1 MRPWRL
7 LRQPEKFGKR
17 ISHSFSNEEE
27 NVMAVKYVF
36 VTGGVVSGL
45 GKGITAAS
53 LGRLLKARGYK
64 VTMQKFDPYINMDPG
79 TMNPIQHGEVFV
91 TDDGVE
97 TDLDLG
103 HYERFIDESLTKQSN
118 VTTGKVYW
126 SVLSK
131 ERRGDYLG
139 KTIQVIPHIT
149 DEIKRNVKLLGN
161 KYKFDF
167 VITEIGGTVGDIESL
182 PYLESIR
189 QLKWELGRDA
199 LCVHLTYVPYLTAAG
214 ELKTKPTQHS
224 VKELQSAGIQPDI
237 LVLRT
242 EHELSS
248 NVRKKVALF
257 CNVDENAVVQSID
270 APTIYE
276 VPILMQAQKLD
287 ETILKKMGLP
297 VGDTPG
303 LGPWR
308 AFLERRHKA
317 EKTEPLHI
325 ALVGKYD
332 LQDAYKSIRE
342 ALSQAGTYN
351 DRKVSVDFV
360 NSEKLTEENVAEALK
375 GMAGVLIGPGFGERG
390 VAGKF
395 VAIKYA
401 RTHDIPTFGI
411 CLGMQCIAIEFAR
424 NVLGY
429 TDADSREMNEK
440 TPHNVI
446 DIMEEQKSIT
456 NMGGTMR
463 LGAYECILQKGSKAY
478 EAYGTEHIQE
488 RHRHRYEFNNQYKA
502 EYEAAGMKCVGINP
516 ESDLVEIVEIPK
528 LKWFVGTQFHPE
540 YSSTVLNP
548 HPLFVAFIKASV
560 ESFEEKEK
568 AKK

>member
-1 MRPWRL
+1 MG
-7 LRQPEKFGKR
+7 ET
-17 ISHSFSNEEE
+17 
-27 NVMAVKYVF
+27 KYIF
-36 VTGGVVSGL
+36 VTGGVASSL
-45 GKGITAAS
+45 GKGIIS
-53 LGRLLKARGYK
+53 SSIGKLLQARGYK
-64 VTMQKFDPYINMDPG
+64 VTIQKFDPYINIDPG
-79 TMNPIQHGEVFV
+79 TLNPYEHGECYV
-91 TDDGVE
+91 TVDGHE
-97 TDLDLG
+97 ADLDLG
-103 HYERFIDESLTKQSN
+103 HYERFLGIQTTKAN
-118 VTTGKVYW
+118 NITTGRIYK
-126 SVLSK
+126 SVIDK

-189 QLKWELGRDA
+189 QLKWELGKDA
-199 LCVHLTYVPYLTAAG
+199 LCVHLTYVPYLAAAG

-224 VKELQSAGIQPDI
+224 VKELQSAGIQPDV

-248 NVRKKVALF
+248 NLRKKVALF

-276 VPILMQAQKLD
+276 VPILMQAQGLD

-317 EKTEPLHI
+317 EATEPVHI

-360 NSEKLTEENVAEALK
+360 NSEKLTDENVAEALK
-375 GMAGVLIGPGFGERG
+375 GMSGVLIGPGFGERG
-390 VAGKF
+390 IAGKF

-401 RTHDIPTFGI
+401 RTNDIPTFGI
-411 CLGMQCIAIEFAR
+411 CLGMQ
-424 NVLGY
+424 
-429 TDADSREMNEK
+429 
-440 TPHNVI
+440 
-446 DIMEEQKSIT
+446 
-456 NMGGTMR
+456 
-463 LGAYECILQKGSKAY
+463 
-478 EAYGTEHIQE
+478 
-488 RHRHRYEFNNQYKA
+488 
-502 EYEAAGMKCVGINP
+502 
-516 ESDLVEIVEIPK
+516 
-528 LKWFVGTQFHPE
+528 
-540 YSSTVLNP
+540 
-548 HPLFVAFIKASV
+548 
-560 ESFEEKEK
+560 
-568 AKK
+568 